1 MRKGV
6 RSALAIAAVLL
17 AMVVAGPLFYRLGF
31 WAGAN

>member
-6 RSALAIAAVLL
+6 RPTLALAAVVL

-31 WAGAN
+31 CAGAN